1 MGQVNL
7 PSSFFPSLQTKS
19 IFTIGL
25 FSNKMFLLAVGGSL
39 LGQLLVIYFPLLQSV
54 FQTCALSVTD
64 LLFLVTIASSVLVL
78 DETRKLIAKFLHSE
92 QRLIPKVHPV

>member
-1 MGQVNL
+1 
-7 PSSFFPSLQTKS
+7 
-19 IFTIGL
+19 
-25 FSNKMFLLAVGGSL
+25 MFLLAVGGSL
-39 LGQLLVIYFPLLQSV
+39 LGQLLVIYLPLLQSV